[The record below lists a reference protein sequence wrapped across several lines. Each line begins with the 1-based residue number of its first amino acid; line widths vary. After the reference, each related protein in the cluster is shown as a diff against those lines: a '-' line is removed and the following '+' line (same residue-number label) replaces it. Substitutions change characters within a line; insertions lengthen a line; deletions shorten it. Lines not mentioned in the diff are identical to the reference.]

1 MGRGFITYIGSF
13 VTVLEMT
20 SGVCFVAFRYFLRFR
35 LISIQEKVEELI
47 EIKLIIL

>member
-13 VTVLEMT
+13 VMT